1 MEENSSSLLF
11 TNDVYQLILN
21 EIICFEWQKCHLDRN
36 LQGCLHNFTIP
47 ELQAWLG
54 LTLNMGLVRKNSI
67 NSYWSKNSVIQ
78 TPFFPNTMSRDHYL
92 HILRFLPFTDNDNA
106 PDLYGIWIN
115 CEDKAIFECFA
126 TKIHS
131 SLCTFTEFIFG

>member
-21 EIICFEWQKCHLDRN
+21 ETMCFECQKCHLDRN
-36 LQGCLHNFTIP
+36 LQGCLQNFTIP
-47 ELQAWLG
+47 ELKAWLG

-92 HILRFLPFTDNDNA
+92 YILGFLPFTDNESA
-106 PDLYGIWIN
+106 PDLADPN
-115 CEDKAIFECFA
+115 MDK
-126 TKIHS
+126 
-131 SLCTFTEFIFG
+131 L